1 MFIVSNVVFC
11 TEFSP
16 GSKYSELQI
25 IRSSRGVRIR
35 NKDSLASFQVVV
47 SHDIVLV
54 MARVSLCKREGL
66 LSEQIRA
73 AIGQPVVNWLSAVNF
88 TDQAYRSK
96 G

>member
-1 MFIVSNVVFC
+1 MLSSQMYIVSNVVFC

-54 MARVSLCKREGL
+54 MARVSLCIREGL
-66 LSEQIRA
+66 LSKQSQVHKIVYVTGA
-73 AIGQPVVNWLSAVNF
+73 MI
-88 TDQAYRSK
+88 
-96 G
+96 